1 MTKGTKVSESKVVP
15 LSSTFARE
23 MSDIVEKSWESANEG
38 GGSVNEAWSPELKAF
53 LDAHTLKSLFFSED
67 WVYIAVDLVA
77 SKISSQPLR
86 VMKTVVKDGQEVTEP
101 FMDHPL
107 NDLLEQP
114 NQWQDYSQWMYN
126 TSVELTLMG
135 NAVMWHA
142 PRTGQIITLST
153 ENVMMDFDR
162 KGAISSY
169 TITAHNEESGILTK
183 VQSFDAK
190 HIAHVRRPNPSSLLW
205 GLSPF
210 IPGKKSILFNRY
222 STDYLNAFYQK
233 QATPGLAL
241 SLDRT
246 VNEDVALR
254 QLRSFEMAYQGR
266 KNMRRTLILPKG
278 VTATTL
284 THSLSD
290 QKLIDHI
297 NQNRETIMGLLKIPK
312 HELGLQTAGSLG
324 SEEFKI
330 ALRNFWEA
338 TLIPCMKFIE
348 GTLTK
353 FFQAELGEGAFFQFD
368 LSEVESLK
376 DDLAKKADTAIK
388 MLAAGLSV
396 NEVRQDVWKKDI
408 IDSPDANTPH
418 IMVTTRVAANPF
430 GRPAPIALPTEEE
443 VEVEEEVEEET
454 LSLTSGRTKMTFT
467 PKMEELRAVM
477 VKQLLDEE
485 ARTIDELS
493 KKAVDLLVDMT
504 STAIDTVLD
513 SNKTLIHWAFTKA
526 ERTRE
531 QRALARRI
539 EKALSSKFEEE
550 WQNVIARTLKQSVD
564 VGYDQQLEFVFNQAA
579 RAEIEVL
586 RARDANRRRA
596 SLSARGLESFSSI
609 SKTHTDRII
618 GEIAK
623 GQEAGESISTI
634 MRRVA
639 DALGTPGQLA
649 GKAEMIAR
657 TETLTAVS
665 IGQAAA
671 MKNAAEVIPGLKKG
685 WMHTGD
691 FNNPNAREDHI
702 ELNGE
707 VIDSDE
713 KFSNGLSHPR
723 DTNGSA
729 SDNINCRCSLILIP
743 PGETLEIP

>member
-1 MTKGTKVSESKVVP
+1 MTKGTKVSESKIVP

-23 MSDIVEKSWESANEG
+23 MSDIVEKSWESANDG
-38 GGSVNEAWSPELKAF
+38 GGSVNEVWSPELKAF

-77 SKISSQPLR
+77 SKVSSQPLK
-86 VMKTVVKDGQEVTEP
+86 VMKTVVKGGEEITEP

-107 NDLLEQP
+107 NALLEQP

-126 TSVELTLMG
+126 TVVELTLMG

-153 ENVMMDFDR
+153 ENVMMDFNA
-162 KGAISSY
+162 KGMVNSY
-169 TITAHNEESGILTK
+169 TITSHNEESDILTK
-183 VQSFDAK
+183 VQTFDAK

-353 FFQAELGEGAFFQFD
+353 FFQTELGEGAFFQFD

-388 MLAAGLSV
+388 MLAAGLSI

-408 IDSPDANTPH
+408 IEAPDADLPH
-418 IMVTTRVAANPF
+418 IMVVTRASANPF
-430 GRPAPIALPTEEE
+430 GRPAPVALPPKEEE
-443 VEVEEEVEEET
+443 PQAAEVEEET
-454 LSLTSGRTKMTFT
+454 LALTSGRTKMTFT

-477 VKQLLDEE
+477 VKQLMDEE
-485 ARTIDELS
+485 ARTIDELG

-504 STAIDTVLD
+504 ATAIDTVLD
-513 SNKTLIHWAFTKA
+513 SSKSLIHWATKA

-539 EKALSSKFEEE
+539 EKALASKFEEE
-550 WQNVIARTLKQSVD
+550 WQNVIARTLRQSVD
-564 VGYDQQLEFVFNQAA
+564 VGYDQQLEFVFNEAA
-579 RAEIEVL
+579 RIEVEVL
-586 RARDANRRRA
+586 RARDANKRRA

-623 GQEAGESISTI
+623 GQEAGESITAI

-685 WMHTGD
+685 WMTAGD
-691 FNNPNAREDHI
+691 DRVRDSHAAI
-702 ELNGE
+702 NGE

-729 SDNINCRCSLILIP
+729 SDVIQCRCSLILIP

>member
-1 MTKGTKVSESKVVP
+1 MEQENKEAKVVP
-15 LSSTFARE
+15 MSSNFVGELT
-23 MSDIVEKSWESANEG
+23 DLVEKSWDAANSG
-38 GGSVNEAWSPELKAF
+38 NDATNEMWSPEIKAF
-53 LDAHTLKSLFFSED
+53 LDATTLKSLFFSED

-77 SKISSQPLR
+77 NKISSQPLR
-86 VMKTVVKDGQEVTEP
+86 VMKTVVQGGEEITEP

-107 NDLLEQP
+107 NALLEQP

-126 TSVELTLMG
+126 TVVELVLMG

-142 PRTGQIITLST
+142 PRTGQIMTLST
-153 ENVMMDFDR
+153 ENIMMDFDG
-162 KGAISSY
+162 KGAVKSY
-169 TITAHNEESGILTK
+169 TITAANDDNGGIHLTR
-183 VQSFDAK
+183 VQTFDAK
-190 HIAHVRRPNPSSLLW
+190 QVAHVRRPNPSSLLW

-210 IPGKKSILFNRY
+210 IPGRKSILFNRY

-297 NQNRETIMGLLKIPK
+297 NQNRETILGLLKIPK

-330 ALRNFWEA
+330 ALRNFWES
-338 TLIPCMKFIE
+338 TLIPSMKFIE
-348 GTLTK
+348 GTLSK
-353 FFQAELGEGAFFQFD
+353 FFQKELGEGAFFQFD
-368 LSEVESLK
+368 LSGVEALK
-376 DDLAKKADTAIK
+376 DDLMKKAETAIK

-396 NEVRQDVWKKDI
+396 NEVRQDVWKKETI
-408 IDSPDANTPH
+408 EAPDADLPH
-418 IMVTTRVAANPF
+418 VMVITRASANPF
-430 GRPAPIALPTEEE
+430 GRPAPGALPPKEEE
-443 VEVEEEVEEET
+443 EPQAAEVEEET
-454 LSLTSGRTKMTFT
+454 LALTSGRTKMTFT

-477 VKQLLDEE
+477 VKQLMDEE
-485 ARTIDELS
+485 ERTIGELS

-504 STAIDTVLD
+504 STAVDTVLD
-513 SNKTLIHWAFTKA
+513 SAKSIVYRSTKA
-526 ERTRE
+526 EKDKNKD
-531 QRALARRI
+531 LARRI
-539 EKALSSKFEEE
+539 EKALAGKYEEE
-550 WQNVIARTLKQSVD
+550 WQNTIAKTLKQSVD

-579 RAEIEVL
+579 RTEVEVL
-586 RARDANRRRA
+586 RARDSNKRRA

-618 GEIAK
+618 SEIAK
-623 GQEAGESISTI
+623 GQEAGESITAI

-639 DALGTPGQLA
+639 DSLGTPGQLA
-649 GKAEMIAR
+649 GKAETIAR

-685 WMHTGD
+685 WMSAGD
-691 FNNPNAREDHI
+691 SRVRDSHAAV
-702 ELNGE
+702 NGE
-707 VIDSDE
+707 VIDADE
-713 KFSNGLSHPR
+713 KFSNGLAHPR
-723 DTNGSA
+723 DTNAGDA
-729 SDNINCRCSLILIP
+729 GEVINCRCSLILIP
-743 PGETLEIP
+743 PGEKLEIP